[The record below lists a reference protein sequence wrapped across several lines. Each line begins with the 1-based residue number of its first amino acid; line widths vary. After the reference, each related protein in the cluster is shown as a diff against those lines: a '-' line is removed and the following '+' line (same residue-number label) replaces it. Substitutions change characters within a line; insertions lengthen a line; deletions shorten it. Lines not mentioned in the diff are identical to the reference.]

1 MTNDVL
7 FAVTKYLY
15 TSINKR
21 LADYAV
27 IPSTTG
33 DGHSLFSQVF
43 MANSE

>member
-15 TSINKR
+15 TIINKR
-21 LADYAV
+21 LAEYAV

-33 DGHSLFSQVF
+33 DGHSLSSQVF